1 MIKNDTLKKKKWL
14 KARIRVNRM
23 KKTHNYIEKT
33 HKGVSQLYIDLSR
46 MEDTRMEA
54 EQKAV
59 KKEIA
64 KAMGLN
70 PRDVR

>member
-14 KARIRVNRM
+14 KARTRVNRM
-23 KKTHNYIEKT
+23 KRHHNFVVKTKQNIEVFPLKPYCDAE
-33 HKGVSQLYIDLSR
+33 L
-46 MEDTRMEA
+46 EA
-54 EQKAV
+54 TKKVV

-70 PRDVR
+70 PKDVR

>member
-23 KKTHNYIEKT
+23 KRHHNFVAKTKQSIEVFPY
-33 HKGVSQLYIDLSR
+33 VSQYS
-46 MEDTRMEA
+46 DTIMEA
-54 EQKAV
+54 EKKAV

-70 PRDVR
+70 PKDVR

>member
-1 MIKNDTLKKKKWL
+1 MKKNDTLKKKKWL

-23 KKTHNYIEKT
+23 KRHHNFVAKTKQSAEVFRLEQY
-33 HKGVSQLYIDLSR
+33 S
-46 MEDTRMEA
+46 DTIMEA
-54 EQKAV
+54 EKKAV

-70 PRDVR
+70 PKDVR

>member
-1 MIKNDTLKKKKWL
+1 MKKNDTLKKKKWL

-23 KKTHNYIEKT
+23 KRHHNFVAKTKQSIELFPLKQYSD
-33 HKGVSQLYIDLSR
+33 VI
-46 MEDTRMEA
+46 MEA
-54 EQKAV
+54 EKKAV

-70 PRDVR
+70 PKDVR